1 MKKKIKTVK
10 NNKKKVNKRRT
21 RKGGFWPFTTFRE
34 QTNPV
39 TKEHQQKN
47 CPDYEKKCEIFDT
60 QLTNTKNVANKIN
73 PTWKTCIYG
82 FRGNKYEIN
91 YHIFYITPQNVV
103 IKSIDSIQIPEFT
116 VNGSKHKIIIEDKYI
131 SCFVFVCGEWYAIM
145 RLFGT
150 TINTELLART
160 EKNKAFYKLPTEIII
175 DYLKKKPSPIE
186 NTIITIPNNVYTF
199 VENKETIKTIKI
211 NDHLVKNINKTTD
224 LIAFGVLQEFF
235 EQKILADS
243 VKETVVEESV
253 FSFLNWL

>member
-1 MKKKIKTVK
+1 
-10 NNKKKVNKRRT
+10 
-21 RKGGFWPFTTFRE
+21 
-34 QTNPV
+34 
-39 TKEHQQKN
+39 
-47 CPDYEKKCEIFDT
+47 
-60 QLTNTKNVANKIN
+60 
-73 PTWKTCIYG
+73 
-82 FRGNKYEIN
+82 
-91 YHIFYITPQNVV
+91 
-103 IKSIDSIQIPEFT
+103 
-116 VNGSKHKIIIEDKYI
+116 
-131 SCFVFVCGEWYAIM
+131 M

-160 EKNKAFYKLPTEIII
+160 EKNKAFYKLPKEIII
-175 DYLKKKPSPIE
+175 DYLKKPSPIE

-253 FSFLNWL
+253 FSFLN